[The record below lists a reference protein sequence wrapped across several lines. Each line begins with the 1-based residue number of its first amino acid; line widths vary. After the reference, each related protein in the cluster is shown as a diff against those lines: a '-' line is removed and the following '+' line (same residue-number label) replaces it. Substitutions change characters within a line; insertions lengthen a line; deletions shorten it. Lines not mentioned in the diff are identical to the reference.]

1 MILRKIT
8 FTALILAVIAA
19 GAVAAIDTH
28 TGDRVWTKD
37 ANHSSDYYYWTPQ
50 TFSGF
55 YYDLDNNVGGET
67 INITNIKGTIDE
79 GDINYTT
86 SPQLVDFQFE
96 DWGQYEVIGF
106 MADKYF
112 AGYRKGAISD
122 EDKSVSKYG
131 QLHRVLLDEDLK
143 GKLVSEGS
151 ILALKDGYALEMID
165 VDSNA
170 RVAWISILKNG
181 NEVASDVVEEDETY
195 VYKKK
200 KLGRVSDLPIIA
212 VHFSHIFGGRERA
225 AMFVDGIFQISEEY
239 KSIDVGDEYGVMEIK
254 SKSGGTIRM
263 ENKDSIDL
271 DPGEDIPLM
280 GDLVLR
286 VADNSTLRFA
296 PYVNRSG
303 VYEVRGTVLDNQSSF
318 TWTPYN
324 FEGFYYDLDE
334 DVGTEKFNV
343 SKIEDR
349 NIPEG
354 GITYTTTAKSV
365 SFQFKDWGKYQVIGF
380 LADKYF
386 AGYLK
391 GNITDRDISTSDR
404 GQLHRVLIDDDSEHT
419 VDEGSFL
426 ALKDG
431 YALKMVDV
439 DVNDRRALVY
449 LLKDGTVI
457 DQPDVVNEGDTYT
470 YEKKKVGS
478 VSDLPIIAVHFSNVF
493 GGRERAAMFVD
504 GIFQISESYT
514 EINTGDEYGTMEIK
528 SKSGGV
534 IRMENKENIDLD
546 AGTEVEVMGDMKFKI
561 ADNET
566 VVRFYPFKLTS
577 STGEVTDTG
586 APDISRLEIDAPS
599 FATER
604 DNITITVKVGN
615 IPIRDVNITLDGQHI
630 GFTDRNG
637 TLHYTLTKKGTYT
650 IRASREGYDDGTKTI
665 TVEEYIAGELIL
677 EMPSR
682 IDQGKK
688 MTIVVSSNGTGI
700 EGVALTFD
708 DVPLGTTNASG
719 MFEFTPEVGGN
730 HTIKASKENYVGTS
744 KNLEVI
750 PPYSRFEVV
759 DLNLTPL
766 TVYTGKP
773 AMITVNVTN
782 TGTKGG
788 SHKLELKVNGSTVES
803 KNITLSPGEFTTVT
817 FNYTQKTPANYIL
830 GVDGKTAT
838 LSVVKK
844 PFFTTLNIILLAVL
858 VTGIGAAAVY
868 LITRKEGG
876 NIRIRRS
883 QEAGFESRHGR
894 PREGFRREPEEIEP
908 EGYREPRH
916 RRRRP

>member
-1 MILRKIT
+1 
-8 FTALILAVIAA
+8 
-19 GAVAAIDTH
+19 
-28 TGDRVWTKD
+28 
-37 ANHSSDYYYWTPQ
+37 
-50 TFSGF
+50 
-55 YYDLDNNVGGET
+55 
-67 INITNIKGTIDE
+67 
-79 GDINYTT
+79 
-86 SPQLVDFQFE
+86 
-96 DWGQYEVIGF
+96 
-106 MADKYF
+106 
-112 AGYRKGAISD
+112 
-122 EDKSVSKYG
+122 
-131 QLHRVLLDEDLK
+131 
-143 GKLVSEGS
+143 
-151 ILALKDGYALEMID
+151 
-165 VDSNA
+165 
-170 RVAWISILKNG
+170 
-181 NEVASDVVEEDETY
+181 
-195 VYKKK
+195 
-200 KLGRVSDLPIIA
+200 
-212 VHFSHIFGGRERA
+212 
-225 AMFVDGIFQISEEY
+225 
-239 KSIDVGDEYGVMEIK
+239 
-254 SKSGGTIRM
+254 
-263 ENKDSIDL
+263 
-271 DPGEDIPLM
+271 
-280 GDLVLR
+280 
-286 VADNSTLRFA
+286 
-296 PYVNRSG
+296 
-303 VYEVRGTVLDNQSSF
+303 
-318 TWTPYN
+318 
-324 FEGFYYDLDE
+324 
-334 DVGTEKFNV
+334 
-343 SKIEDR
+343 
-349 NIPEG
+349 
-354 GITYTTTAKSV
+354 
-365 SFQFKDWGKYQVIGF
+365 
-380 LADKYF
+380 
-386 AGYLK
+386 
-391 GNITDRDISTSDR
+391 
-404 GQLHRVLIDDDSEHT
+404 
-419 VDEGSFL
+419 
-426 ALKDG
+426 
-431 YALKMVDV
+431 
-439 DVNDRRALVY
+439 
-449 LLKDGTVI
+449 
-457 DQPDVVNEGDTYT
+457 
-470 YEKKKVGS
+470 
-478 VSDLPIIAVHFSNVF
+478 
-493 GGRERAAMFVD
+493 
-504 GIFQISESYT
+504 
-514 EINTGDEYGTMEIK
+514 
-528 SKSGGV
+528 
-534 IRMENKENIDLD
+534 MENKENIDLD